1 MMMLLPGTAADAI
14 LYQSLQHMRSSSYPA
29 CPFCLQDAMLLQL
42 NSQPV
47 CLWSL
52 LGTAYIDCTS
62 FPVPCNQTLHGC
74 RGLQAAVD
82 GLRGEGPLVSVQLDV
97 RNDVPLET
105 QQTPTPAG
113 SSTPDPPAKPEGP
126 MTGPL
131 TKSLSRSVFSPDRR
145 RGTVGTPPSDSV
157 LPFKGMGLLA
167 RLGFCRRPFSDDEGE
182 VTVAP
187 KSAPPPIQAAPY
199 VRIRIKVSCNVSQH
213 TTPQHWASSA
223 ALTCMLAFMAVP

>member
-1 MMMLLPGTAADAI
+1 M
-14 LYQSLQHMRSSSYPA
+14 
-29 CPFCLQDAMLLQL
+29 
-42 NSQPV
+42 
-47 CLWSL
+47 WSL

-62 FPVPCNQTLHGC
+62 FPLPCNQFLHGC

-97 RNDVPLET
+97 RNDTPLET
-105 QQTPTPAG
+105 QQTPTPAA
-113 SSTPDPPAKPEGP
+113 SSTSDPPAKPEGP

-187 KSAPPPIQAAPY
+187 KPVPPPIQAAPH
-199 VRIRIKVSCNVSQH
+199 VRIRIKVSCNDSQH
-213 TTPQHWASSA
+213 TMAHHRASSA

>member
-1 MMMLLPGTAADAI
+1 M
-14 LYQSLQHMRSSSYPA
+14 
-29 CPFCLQDAMLLQL
+29 
-42 NSQPV
+42 
-47 CLWSL
+47 
-52 LGTAYIDCTS
+52 DCIS
-62 FPVPCNQTLHGC
+62 FPVSCNQTLHGC

-97 RNDVPLET
+97 RNDTPLET
-105 QQTPTPAG
+105 QQTPTPAA
-113 SSTPDPPAKPEGP
+113 SSTPDSPAKPEGP

-187 KSAPPPIQAAPY
+187 KPVPPHIQAAPH
-199 VRIRIKVSCNVSQH
+199 VRVRIKVSCNDSQH
-213 TTPQHWASSA
+213 TTAHHWVSSA
-223 ALTCMLAFMAVP
+223 AFTCMLAFMAFPWYNFISSDICLSMESYSVKSHGFYPALGWCCDARFADIPREGW

>member
-1 MMMLLPGTAADAI
+1 
-14 LYQSLQHMRSSSYPA
+14 
-29 CPFCLQDAMLLQL
+29 MLLQL
-42 NSQPV
+42 NSQLV
-47 CLWSL
+47 CVCVCVCVG
-52 LGTAYIDCTS
+52 LGSAYMECMS

-97 RNDVPLET
+97 RNDIPLET
-105 QQTPTPAG
+105 QQTPTPAA
-113 SSTPDPPAKPEGP
+113 SSTPGPPAKPEGP

-187 KSAPPPIQAAPY
+187 KPVPPPIQAAPH
-199 VRIRIKVSCNVSQH
+199 VRVRIKVSCNDSQH
-213 TTPQHWASSA
+213 TLAQHCASWLLHS
-223 ALTCMLAFMAVP
+223 LACWHSWLLHNTVSYLVTSVCPWSCVL